1 MFFWRSWRFKNTPLN
16 TPRHQ
21 SPANCNAIMTPPE
34 PSDAD
39 LELALEQQQDLVE
52 SSLELVFQTYDEAD
66 TQGPVVVML
75 VDCEDEVGSQVA
87 RAWLGD
93 EAVDDAIAQ
102 RHVDDQANG
111 QASEEGTTAFAATV
125 GWDSCQQ
132 EIGQLFPYLM
142 EAFDEDAPTDG
153 IMVVSVTAGGASAL
167 VAPLDA
173 RP

>member
-1 MFFWRSWRFKNTPLN
+1 
-16 TPRHQ
+16 
-21 SPANCNAIMTPPE
+21 MTPPE

-66 TQGPVVVML
+66 TQGPAVVML

-102 RHVDDQANG
+102 RHVDEEAAG
-111 QASEEGTTAFAATV
+111 QEGEEGTTAFAAAV
-125 GWDSCQQ
+125 DWKACRK
-132 EIGQLFPYLM
+132 EIGEMFPYLA
-142 EAFDEDAPTDG
+142 EAFNGDAPAEG